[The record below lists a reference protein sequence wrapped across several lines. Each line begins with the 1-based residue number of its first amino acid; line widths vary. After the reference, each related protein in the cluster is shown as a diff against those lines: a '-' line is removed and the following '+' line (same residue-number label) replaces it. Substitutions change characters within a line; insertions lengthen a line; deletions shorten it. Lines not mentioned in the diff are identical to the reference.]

1 MAMHPQPRERSSTFR
16 APAPVPHARPL
27 GPIALL
33 RTLKSNPIECW
44 TQAHFEEPIVIGGF
58 PFGRVA
64 VVSEPAAIRKVLVE
78 NSANYRK
85 SALQR
90 RILSVRLRE
99 GLVAV
104 EGDQWHRQRRTLAPL
119 FGRKMVTRFASAMAS
134 AAAALVERWRCRQ
147 EDGLVDITAEMS
159 RLALDALLRT
169 VFSDGLDG
177 DPEVMRVAMMS
188 FFAATGSIDP
198 FDVVGLPD
206 FVPRITQRRVRPM
219 LRSVDQALNAIIVAR
234 RLTLVERS
242 GAAPRDMLTVLLS
255 AQDPETGRRMSDAEV
270 KANILTF
277 FVAGQETTAAAL
289 TWAVYLLSQAPDW
302 CARVMAE
309 SERKW
314 SGPVEELAHR
324 LADTRAAIEEA
335 MRLYPPIIGLS
346 RTAIQPDELVGR
358 TIKRGTMVVISPW
371 VLHRHRLL
379 WDDPDLFDPTR
390 FLEGAHRTIERH
402 AYLPFGVG
410 PRMCIG
416 AAFALQEA
424 TIALA
429 TIMRNFTLRLA
440 PGQSVWPRQTMTL
453 RPRDGLHMAVRRN
466 R

>member
-1 MAMHPQPRERSSTFR
+1 MAMHPQPEECSSKFR
-16 APAPVPHARPL
+16 APAPVPHAKPL

-33 RTLKSNPIECW
+33 KTLKNNPIGCW

-78 NSANYRK
+78 NSTNYRK

-119 FGRKMVTRFASAMAS
+119 FGRKMVMRFASAMAS

-147 EDGLVDITAEMS
+147 GDGIVNIAAEMS
-159 RLALDALLRT
+159 RLALDALVRT
-169 VFSDGLDG
+169 VFSDGLNG
-177 DPEVMRVAMMS
+177 DPEVMGLAMMTC
-188 FFAATGSIDP
+188 FAATQSIDP

-206 FVPRITQRRVRPM
+206 FVPRLTQWRVRPM
-219 LRSVDQALNAIIVAR
+219 LRSVDQALNTIIAGR
-234 RLTLVERS
+234 RLTLAEHS
-242 GAAPRDMLTVLLS
+242 GAGPRDMLTVLLS
-255 AQDPETGRRMSDAEV
+255 AQDPETGQRMSDAEV

-289 TWAVYLLSQAPDW
+289 IWTVYLLSQAPDW
-302 CARVMAE
+302 RARVSAE

-314 SGPVEELAHR
+314 NGPVEGLADR

-346 RTAIQPDELVGR
+346 RTAIKKDELVGR
-358 TIKRGTMVVISPW
+358 TIERGTMVVISPW
-371 VLHRHRLL
+371 CSIATVCCGMTQTYLIPLASCRVLR
-379 WDDPDLFDPTR
+379 
-390 FLEGAHRTIERH
+390 
-402 AYLPFGVG
+402 
-410 PRMCIG
+410 
-416 AAFALQEA
+416 
-424 TIALA
+424 
-429 TIMRNFTLRLA
+429 
-440 PGQSVWPRQTMTL
+440 GQSNAMLICPLGWAPACASARPSPFRRRRSRWP
-453 RPRDGLHMAVRRN
+453 AS
-466 R
+466 

>member
-1 MAMHPQPRERSSTFR
+1 MAMHPQPGERSSKFR

-27 GPIALL
+27 GAIALL
-33 RTLKSNPIECW
+33 RTLKNNPIECW
-44 TQAHFEEPIVIGGF
+44 TQAHFAEPIVIGGF

-64 VVSEPAAIRKVLVE
+64 VVSQPAAIRKVLVE

-90 RILSVRLRE
+90 RILSVRLRD
-99 GLVAV
+99 GLVAA

-119 FGRKMVTRFASAMAS
+119 FGRKMVMRFASAMAS

-147 EDGLVDITAEMS
+147 EDGSVNITAEMS
-159 RLALDALLRT
+159 RLALDALVRT
-169 VFSDGLDG
+169 VLSDGLDG
-177 DPEVMRVAMMS
+177 DPDATRVAMTTY
-188 FFAATGSIDP
+188 FAATGSIDP

-206 FVPRITQRRVRPM
+206 FVPRLTQWRARSLV
-219 LRSVDQALNAIIVAR
+219 RSVDQALNAIIAGR
-234 RLTLVERS
+234 RLLLMAHS
-242 GAAPRDMLTVLLS
+242 GPRDMLTVLLS
-255 AQDPETGRRMSDAEV
+255 AEDPETGRRMSDAEV

-302 CARVMAE
+302 CARVTAE
-309 SERKW
+309 SEQKW
-314 SGPVEELAHR
+314 SGPVEGLADR

-346 RTAIQPDELVGR
+346 RTAMQPDELAGR
-358 TIKRGTMVVISPW
+358 TIERGTMVVISPW

-379 WDDPDLFDPTR
+379 WNDPDLFDPAR
-390 FLEGAHRTIERH
+390 FLEGAQRTIERH

-453 RPRDGLHMAVRRN
+453 RPRDGLHMAVRCRG
-466 R
+466 